1 MTETLGEKLIRCG
14 WVTNFNVKTLVGLIE
29 EHFSSSVPTQLTT
42 PISLKDRHPEPEDCN
57 KQNEVWVYE
66 GKHCPSYYTNSW
78 KLIELPRQELGED
91 FSNAYF
97 WRNVTH
103 WLPYNAIPIPK
114 LQMKPDYRAL
124 CEELLKHLEWYI
136 EEDETNEGEENEC
149 WLKGKRDAM
158 EVVSKTKK
166 VFLENPQ

>member
-14 WVTNFNVKTLVGLIE
+14 WVTNFNVKTLVRLIE
-29 EHFSSSVPTQLTT
+29 EHFSSRMTT
-42 PISLKDRHPEPEDCN
+42 
-57 KQNEVWVYE
+57 
-66 GKHCPSYYTNSW
+66 
-78 KLIELPRQELGED
+78 
-91 FSNAYF
+91 
-97 WRNVTH
+97 
-103 WLPYNAIPIPK
+103 
-114 LQMKPDYRAL
+114 DYRTL

-136 EEDETNEGEENEC
+136 EEDDTNEGEENEY

>member
-14 WVTNFNVKTLVGLIE
+14 WVTNFNVKTLVKLIE
-29 EHFSSSVPTQLTT
+29 EHFSSRIPSTQT
-42 PISLKDRHPEPEDCN
+42 PISLKDRLPGPEDCN

-66 GKHCPSYYTNSW
+66 GKHCPSYYTEPW
-78 KLIELPRQELGED
+78 KLTELPRKELGDD

-114 LQMKPDYRAL
+114 T
-124 CEELLKHLEWYI
+124 
-136 EEDETNEGEENEC
+136 TNE
-149 WLKGKRDAM
+149 
-158 EVVSKTKK
+158 T
-166 VFLENPQ
+166 